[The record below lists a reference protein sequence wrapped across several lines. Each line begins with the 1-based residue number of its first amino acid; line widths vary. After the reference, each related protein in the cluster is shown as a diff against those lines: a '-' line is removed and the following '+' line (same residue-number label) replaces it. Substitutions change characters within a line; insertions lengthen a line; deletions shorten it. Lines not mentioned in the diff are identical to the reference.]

1 MNYRRSLALAALT
14 AGILCA
20 QQNDAP
26 EYGPPVGTLM
36 IVGGGNLAGTG
47 IMETFINLAGGS
59 AAKIIVVPTA
69 GGNKDKDGK
78 WIVYKGRAGHRA
90 LGKARSDQCPHVAHP

>member
-1 MNYRRSLALAALT
+1 LAGGFVNYRRSFALAGLT
-14 AGILCA
+14 AGILFA

-36 IVGGGNLAGTG
+36 IVGGGDVSGTG
-47 IMETFINLAGGS
+47 IMETFINRAGGP

-69 GGNKDKDGK
+69 GGNKDRDGN
-78 WIVYKGRAGHRA
+78 WIVY
-90 LGKARSDQCPHVAHP
+90 